1 MSNLLEQQKEEM
13 VVFEN
18 FLRVCEY
25 PIIRESIKQQSP
37 PKPDMFC
44 ELETGA
50 TIEFELTNSIDQQL
64 ARKMNDCRILD
75 KGGFNTD
82 DPIERMVLDKTEKL
96 RDGKYERSAQ
106 RFELLVYLGLMPI
119 YPRQKET
126 IPLFL
131 ERNKKIQGFDK
142 IWIFRDDQE
151 KPQVLWSMER

>member
-1 MSNLLEQQKEEM
+1 MNNSLKQQKEEL

-18 FLRVCEY
+18 FMRVCGC
-25 PIIRESIKQQSP
+25 PIIADSVALQSP
-37 PKPDMFC
+37 PKPDIFC
-44 ELETGA
+44 RLQTGV

-64 ARKMNDCRILD
+64 ARNMNDARILD
-75 KGGFNTD
+75 KGGLNND
-82 DPIERMVLDKTEKL
+82 DPIERMVLDKAEKL
-96 RDGKYERSAQ
+96 KEGKYERSAQ

-151 KPQVLWSMER
+151 KPQILWSMER